1 MASTNK
7 TANFKLPQWVGSD
20 HPTWK
25 GDLNDAF
32 SKIDT
37 TLKEN
42 ESQNTS
48 TKTIVTSLSQQV
60 GTNRSSIVS
69 INDTLSKTSQE
80 SANAMQLAKD
90 TLGKVEQTNR
100 TVSTLN
106 ETVNKVNQTVTNN
119 SNRIEALEK
128 GSGTTGTIDVNQ
140 FKQLCLNYLYPVGT
154 IYFTVSNSNPET
166 LLGGRWQKISSGYY
180 IKTVTSNAGVNSGR
194 SSYDFTLT
202 QHNSPYMPANS
213 EASGYGLSQVEGFK
227 NRVVITRTS
236 TPQRLSIPL
245 TPLSFDLYAWRR
257 VG

>member
-48 TKTIVTSLSQQV
+48 TKTIVTSLSEQV
-60 GTNRSSIVS
+60 GNNRSSIAS
-69 INDTLSKTSQE
+69 INSTLSTTSQE

-90 TLGKVEQTNR
+90 TLGKVEDTNKN
-100 TVSTLN
+100 VSNLN
-106 ETVNKVNQTVTNN
+106 NTVNKVQQTVNNN
-119 SNRIEALEK
+119 SNRIDALEK
-128 GSGTTGTIDVNQ
+128 GSGPAGAIDVSQ
-140 FKQLCLNYLYPVGT
+140 FKQLCLDYLYPVGT
-154 IYFTVSNSNPET
+154 IYFTVSSSNPET

-180 IKTVTSNAGVNSGR
+180 IKTVTSNAGLNSGR
-194 SSYDFTLT
+194 GTYDFTLT
-202 QHNSPYMPANS
+202 QNNSPYTPAKT

-227 NRVVITRTS
+227 NRVVITRNN
-236 TPQRLSIPL
+236 TPQRISIPL

>member
-1 MASTNK
+1 MACTNK
-7 TANFKLPQWVGSD
+7 TANFNLPQWVGSD

-48 TKTIVTSLSQQV
+48 TRTIVTSLSEQV

-69 INDTLSKTSQE
+69 INDTLSTTSQE

-90 TLGKVEQTNR
+90 TLGKVEETNK

-106 ETVNKVNQTVTNN
+106 DTVNKVKQTVTNN

-128 GSGTTGTIDVNQ
+128 GSTNTIDVNQ
-140 FKQLCLNYLYPVGT
+140 FKQLCLDYLYPVGA
-154 IYFTVSNSNPET
+154 IYFTVSNSSPET

-180 IKTVTSNAGVNSGR
+180 IRTVTSNAGVNSGR
-194 SSYDFTLT
+194 STYDFTLN
-202 QHNSPYMPANS
+202 QNNSPYVPATS
-213 EASGYGLSQVEGFK
+213 EASGYGLNQAEGFK
-227 NRVVITRTS
+227 NRVVITRNNV
-236 TPQRLSIPL
+236 PLRVAIPL

>member
-7 TANFKLPQWVGSD
+7 TANFQLPQWTGSD

-32 SKIDT
+32 AKIDT
-37 TLKEN
+37 ALKEN

-48 TKTIVTSLSQQV
+48 TNTIVTALCEQV
-60 GTNRSSIVS
+60 GANRSSIVS
-69 INDTLSKTSQE
+69 INDTLSTTSQE

-90 TLGKVEQTNR
+90 TLGKVELTNKS
-100 TVSTLN
+100 VSSLN
-106 ETVNKVNQTVTNN
+106 DTVNTVKQTVTNN
-119 SNRIEALEK
+119 SNRLDELEN
-128 GSGTTGTIDVNQ
+128 GSGTTGAIDVNQ

-180 IKTVTSNAGVNSGR
+180 IRTVTSNAGLNSGR
-194 SSYDFTLT
+194 SSYDFTLN
-202 QHNSPYMPANS
+202 QSNSPYIPATS
-213 EASGYGLSQVEGFK
+213 EASGYGLSQVDGFR
-227 NRVVITRTS
+227 NRVVVTRTGL
-236 TPQRLSIPL
+236 PLRISIPL

>member
-32 SKIDT
+32 SKIDK

-48 TKTIVTSLSQQV
+48 TKTIVTTLSEQV

-90 TLGKVEQTNR
+90 TLGKVEQTNNN
-100 TVSTLN
+100 VSTLN
-106 ETVNKVNQTVTNN
+106 NTVNKVQQTVNNN
-119 SNRIEALEK
+119 SNRIENLEN
-128 GSGTTGTIDVNQ
+128 GSGGTGEIDVNQ

-180 IKTVTSNAGVNSGR
+180 IRTVTSNAGVNSGR
-194 SSYDFTLT
+194 STYDFTLT
-202 QHNSPYMPANS
+202 QNQSPYMPAKS
-213 EASGYGLSQVEGFK
+213 EAPGYGLSQVEGFK
-227 NRVVITRTS
+227 NRAVILRNG

>member
-25 GDLNDAF
+25 GDLNEAF

-48 TKTIVTSLSQQV
+48 TKTIVTKLSEQV

-69 INDTLSKTSQE
+69 INNTLSTTSQE
-80 SANAMQLAKD
+80 SANAMQLAKE
-90 TLGKVEQTNR
+90 TLGKVELTNE

-106 ETVNKVNQTVTNN
+106 DTVTKVNQTVINN
-119 SNRIEALEK
+119 SNRIDALEK
-128 GSGTTGTIDVNQ
+128 GSTDTIDVNQ
-140 FKQLCLNYLYPVGT
+140 FKQLCLNYLYPVGA

-194 SSYDFTLT
+194 STYDFTLT
-202 QHNSPYMPANS
+202 QNNSPYVPANS

-227 NRVVITRTS
+227 NRVVITRNS